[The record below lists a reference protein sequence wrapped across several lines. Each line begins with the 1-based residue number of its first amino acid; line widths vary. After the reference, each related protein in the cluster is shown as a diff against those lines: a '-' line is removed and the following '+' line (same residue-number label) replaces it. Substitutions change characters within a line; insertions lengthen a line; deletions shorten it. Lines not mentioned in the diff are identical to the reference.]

1 MRCIETTLPGVL
13 LLEPALN
20 ADSRGF
26 FLESYHQLKFEKLG
40 IFDRFVQDNHSK
52 STKNTL
58 RGLHYQLRHAQS
70 KLCRVVHGEVLDVAV
85 DIRLGSPNFGKWVAA
100 SLSAENKRE
109 IYVPAGFAHGF
120 VVLSETAEF
129 LYKCSDFYHPED
141 EFGVLWND
149 PRLAIEWGVKT
160 PLLSKKDEAFP
171 SLDSISHDRLPVYAD
186 TGSDGNRKARLLSLG
201 KHSQVLRARNLILE
215 RAGYEVSSAA
225 TLADAMRAL
234 EREKFDAV
242 IIGYT
247 FSRAEKQQLATRI
260 KTDFN
265 IPVLLLYIKP
275 SDLEIP
281 ATAHASAIHG
291 EQNLLASIGPL
302 LRR

>member
-1 MRCIETTLPGVL
+1 MRRIVTTLPGVL

-20 ADSRGF
+20 ADPRGF
-26 FLESYHQLKFEKLG
+26 FLESYHELKFAELG
-40 IFDRFVQDNHSK
+40 IVDRFVQDNHSK
-52 STKNTL
+52 SAKNTL

-70 KLCRVVHGEVLDVAV
+70 KLCRVVRGEVLDVAL
-85 DIRLGSPNFGKWVAA
+85 DIRLGSPNFGNWVSAV
-100 SLSAENKRE
+100 LSEENKRE

-120 VVLSETAEF
+120 VVLSDAAEF

-141 EFGVLWND
+141 EFGVLWSD
-149 PRLAIEWGVKT
+149 PALAIEWGVRR
-160 PLLSKKDEAFP
+160 PLLSKRDEAFP
-171 SLDSISHDRLPVYAD
+171 SLDSIPHDRLPVYVD
-186 TGSDGNRKARLLSLG
+186 TGSDGKRKARLLSLG
-201 KHSQVLRARNLILE
+201 KHSQVLQARNSALE
-215 RAGYEVSSAA
+215 RAGYDVTSAS
-225 TLADAMRAL
+225 TLEGAIRAL
-234 EREKFDAV
+234 ESEKFDAV

-260 KTDFN
+260 KKDFN

-275 SDLEIP
+275 GDLEIP

-291 EQNLLASIGPL
+291 EQNLLASIAPL